1 MEGEVLRDR
10 QGGSNRSFRTVAR
23 ASAARARRSDGH
35 RFCAVVDGALGR
47 TLARPA
53 GEVRAV
59 PDGQGQGASY
69 CGWIAMGAFDRLFAI
84 IANEPDLQWLTRLRD
99 VANEMDAED
108 GLIWVSG
115 VGQDGIIAF
124 RLQNRAPDRIHQD
137 PQRKPQTAQAL
148 RSESAPAVT
157 PDGYAFPSSTS

>member
-1 MEGEVLRDR
+1 MEGECRAGQTVRSGR
-10 QGGSNRSFRTVAR
+10 SQGQAR
-23 ASAARARRSDGH
+23 PAHDGH

-47 TLARPA
+47 TLVRPA

-124 RLQNRAPDRIHQD
+124 TDFRIEPLIEFIRIHKEN
-137 PQRKPQTAQAL
+137 PKLL
-148 RSESAPAVT
+148 RP
-157 PDGYAFPSSTS
+157 